1 MYELLKT
8 LTSAYGASGRET
20 PVADVIEE
28 LVRSHVDSVR
38 RDNMGNLICVK
49 NGTDPNG
56 KRIMLSAHMDHI
68 GFIVAAVEKEGFL
81 RVAPVGGI
89 NPAVSQT
96 RHVSFENGVQ
106 GVLVRQPL
114 KEGETVAMKHFY
126 IDIGAKDAEEA
137 LSMVQVGD
145 VAVYANDCFRLGQH
159 RVSAPAMDD
168 RVDCAL
174 LVSLLS
180 DLPSMDDRSACAVLL
195 ATLLELGACKDTV
208 IGVFSAQ
215 EELGLRGAKTAA
227 YGVEPDVGIAL
238 DVTANGDTPED
249 KLPAVK
255 LGEGIC
261 VKIMDRGSIS
271 NPELVRELLVAGEKA
286 GVPTQREVLPF
297 GGTDA
302 GAMQLT
308 RGGVRVCTLSIPC
321 RNVHSACEVIDLRD
335 VDGGKKLLLAYLE
348 R

>member
-1 MYELLKT
+1 MFELLKT
-8 LTSAYGASGRET
+8 LADAYGATGRET
-20 PVADVIEE
+20 KVANVIEG
-28 LVRSHVDSVR
+28 LVREHVDSIR
-38 RDNMGNLICVK
+38 RDNLGNLICIK

-81 RVAPVGGI
+81 RVAPVGGVNWQI
-89 NPAVSQT
+89 SQT
-96 RHVSFENGVQ
+96 RHVTFENGVQ

-114 KEGETVAMKHFY
+114 KEGETAAMKHFY

-137 LSMVQVGD
+137 LSMVQLGD

-159 RVSAPAMDD
+159 RVAAPAMDD
-168 RVDCAL
+168 RVACAL
-174 LVSLLS
+174 LVSLLK
-180 DLPSMDDRSACAVLL
+180 DLPPVR
-195 ATLLELGACKDTV
+195 DTV
-208 IGVFSAQ
+208 VAVFSTQ
-215 EELGLRGAKTAA
+215 EEVGCRGAKTAA

-238 DVTANGDTPED
+238 DVTANGDTPEN

-271 NPELVRELLVAGEKA
+271 NPELVQELLTAGEKA

-302 GAMQLT
+302 GSMQLT
-308 RGGVRVCTLSIPC
+308 RSGVRVCTLSIPC

-335 VDGGKKLLLAYLE
+335 VEAGKQLLMEYL
-348 R
+348 RG

>member
-137 LSMVQVGD
+137 LSMVHVGD

-168 RVDCAL
+168 RVACAL
-174 LVSLLS
+174 LISLLS
-180 DLPSMDDRSACAVLL
+180 DLPSVNWDSA
-195 ATLLELGACKDTV
+195 
-208 IGVFSAQ
+208 AQ
-215 EELGLRGAKTAA
+215 RQPPTAWSRTWALRWT
-227 YGVEPDVGIAL
+227 
-238 DVTANGDTPED
+238 
-249 KLPAVK
+249 
-255 LGEGIC
+255 
-261 VKIMDRGSIS
+261 
-271 NPELVRELLVAGEKA
+271 
-286 GVPTQREVLPF
+286 
-297 GGTDA
+297 
-302 GAMQLT
+302 
-308 RGGVRVCTLSIPC
+308 
-321 RNVHSACEVIDLRD
+321 
-335 VDGGKKLLLAYLE
+335 
-348 R
+348 